1 MIKVKSDSCEIWNI
15 TTNFFIRKMYKCAPF
30 YDIRM
35 QIDRHIA
42 GHLSE
47 ADMMGKLSKSQV
59 SLLL

>member
-1 MIKVKSDSCEIWNI
+1 
-15 TTNFFIRKMYKCAPF
+15 MYKCAPF
-30 YDIRM
+30 CDIRM